1 MSMKMERKRGVCL
14 AGRTLGNLNI
24 ETANQDQEPGSPQIR
39 KEEGEKN
46 KKKEK
51 LWTRKERESLGT
63 LAIPSMDNSQ

>member
-1 MSMKMERKRGVCL
+1 M
-14 AGRTLGNLNI
+14 GNLNI

-63 LAIPSMDNSQ
+63 LASYSFYG